1 MLYYHP
7 IYSALALPKKHRFP
21 ISKYHTLYQRLNTSK
36 FAQHIEQ
43 PEQKIT
49 RDALLLC
56 HDSNYVDAFLA
67 GTLSDK
73 AIKRM
78 GFPWSEQLVERTLI
92 SLGGSL
98 AAAEFAL
105 QHGVGANLSGG
116 YHHAHREF
124 GSGFCIFNDWA
135 VVAATL
141 VAQQRA
147 EKVLIFDCD
156 VHQGDGTATLV
167 SDRDDIITCSI
178 HCESNFPRVKPHSDL
193 DFALP
198 VGTEDKQY
206 LETVQEAITLA
217 TRIHQP
223 DIILYNAGADIYRG
237 DELGHF
243 NISLEGVYKRDSII
257 IEHALT
263 HHIPLA
269 IALGG
274 GYQRDIDHLIDVHQQ
289 TFLALLDNPAIMI

>member
-7 IYSALALPKKHRFP
+7 IYSALALPKHHRFP
-21 ISKYHTLYQRLNTSK
+21 ISKYQKLYQRLNNNK
-36 FAQHIEQ
+36 FAEHIKQ

-56 HDSNYVDAFLA
+56 HDSGYVDAFLA

-78 GFPWSEQLVERTLI
+78 GFPWSRQLVERTLI

-98 AAAEFAL
+98 AAAEYAL
-105 QHGVGANLSGG
+105 THGIAANLSGG

-124 GSGFCIFNDWA
+124 GSGFCIFNDWV

-141 VAQQRA
+141 IAQHQA

-156 VHQGDGTATLV
+156 VHQGDGTAALAKG
-167 SDRDDIITCSI
+167 RDDIVTCSI
-178 HCESNFPRVKPHSDL
+178 HCESNFPRIKPNSDL

-223 DIILYNAGADIYRG
+223 DIILYNAGADIYQG

-243 NISLEGVYKRDSII
+243 NISLEGVYTRDSIVI
-257 IEHALT
+257 DCAVT
-263 HHIPLA
+263 QNIPLA

-274 GYQRDIDHLIDVHQQ
+274 GYQRNIDQLIDVHQQ
-289 TFLALLDNPAIMI
+289 TFLALLGNPAIMI